1 MRPSCQ
7 IYRRKNRLAWPVIL
21 FLSALVLLAFIAER
35 QLAPIILTAAEMQ
48 TEQRAQR
55 ILFNSARD
63 VLLEQ
68 KDGGYND
75 LIELSLNEAGEII
88 FLEPQTAKINLLIS
102 NISLRAE
109 EGITALSQE
118 KINLPLGALT
128 GSALLSEFG
137 PLLQLSARS
146 IGKVQVELQEEFS
159 SAGVNQTRHKIYLQM
174 TAQMQLI
181 VPFSS
186 RRFTAQN
193 CILLTEGVIV
203 GNVPY
208 LYLQNSSGLE

>member
-1 MRPSCQ
+1 MRTGCG
-7 IYRRKNRLAWPVIL
+7 IYQRKKRLFLPLIL
-21 FLSALVLLAFIAER
+21 FLLVLSLLLYIAER
-35 QLAPIILTAAEMQ
+35 QLSPVILTAAQIQ

-75 LIELSLNEAGEII
+75 LIDLSLNEAGEII
-88 FLEPQTAKINLLIS
+88 FLEPKTAKINLLIS

-109 EGITALSQE
+109 EAITTLSQE

-128 GSALLSEFG
+128 GSALLSDLG
-137 PLLQLSARS
+137 PLLRLSARS
-146 IGKVQVELQEEFS
+146 VGKVEVELLEEFS
-159 SAGVNQTRHKIYLQM
+159 SAGINQTRHKIYLQM
-174 TAQMQLI
+174 TAKMQLI
-181 VPFSS
+181 VPFSAS
-186 RRFTAQN
+186 QFTAQN

-208 LYLQNSSGLE
+208 LYLQNTPTD

>member
-7 IYRRKNRLAWPVIL
+7 IYRRNNRLAWPVIL

-128 GSALLSEFG
+128 GSALLSDFG

-186 RRFTAQN
+186 RQFTAQN

>member
-128 GSALLSEFG
+128 GSALLSDFG

-186 RRFTAQN
+186 HQFTAQN